1 MKTLNVFAIAALLTT
16 GVLLADVAAA
26 DTTTKTRAQ
35 VVAELVQARN
45 SGELARMNSEDT
57 ALFQQKGNSFSTKTR
72 AQVVAEL
79 KQAQESGELAS
90 YNTDDTITALST
102 PRPAAAKQRAIASAE

>member
-26 DTTTKTRAQ
+26 DTA
-35 VVAELVQARN
+35 
-45 SGELARMNSEDT
+45 
-57 ALFQQKGNSFSTKTR
+57 TKTR

-79 KQAQESGELAS
+79 KQAQDSGELAS

-102 PRPAAAKQRAIASAE
+102 QRPAAAKQRAIASAE